1 VTAAD
6 VHQRFSAA
14 LDGLLSQVKEDRAVL
29 AAILGGSLSHDRV
42 WDKSDI
48 DLVLITV
55 DAPPDR
61 TENDGIALCADGVNV
76 HALLMTRTQFRRIV
90 EGAAHNSFSHSFL
103 AKGRLLYTHDPTIA
117 DLFAR
122 LQDLGERDLQIQLLR
137 AATAAL
143 PPIYKAHKWFVT
155 RADLD
160 YTALWILYAATPLAR
175 IEVIGA
181 RLIADREVIP
191 QALALNPAF
200 FSIVYTDLLNA
211 RKTRAQVQKAL
222 QEVDDYMAAKA
233 PALFAPVVDYLR
245 EAGEARS
252 ASDLEHHFARSFD
265 ISGVTTACEYL
276 ADRGLIGR
284 AAAPVRLT
292 RKSSIQVQELAFYFM
307 SGRPDA
313 G

>member
-1 VTAAD
+1 
-6 VHQRFSAA
+6 
-14 LDGLLSQVKEDRAVL
+14 
-29 AAILGGSLSHDRV
+29 
-42 WDKSDI
+42 
-48 DLVLITV
+48 
-55 DAPPDR
+55 
-61 TENDGIALCADGVNV
+61 
-76 HALLMTRTQFRRIV
+76 
-90 EGAAHNSFSHSFL
+90 
-103 AKGRLLYTHDPTIA
+103 
-117 DLFAR
+117 
-122 LQDLGERDLQIQLLR
+122 
-137 AATAAL
+137 
-143 PPIYKAHKWFVT
+143 
-155 RADLD
+155 
-160 YTALWILYAATPLAR
+160 
-175 IEVIGA
+175 
-181 RLIADREVIP
+181 
-191 QALALNPAF
+191 
-200 FSIVYTDLLNA
+200 
-211 RKTRAQVQKAL
+211 VQKAL